1 MPHGIHIFD
10 LHRMFVGDLPWT
22 FTLEI
27 VFRTTFLYLYALV
40 LVRLIGK
47 RGLRELAVFEYVIIF
62 ALGSAVGDP
71 MFYPDIPLLHGMT
84 VLTTIVALQRM
95 LARILQMS
103 EPLHDFVYPG
113 KPARLVFDGR
123 VDLAALKRERLR
135 NEDLFMLLRE
145 AGVENL
151 GQVKR
156 AYLEPTGELSTWLF
170 TPAEARPGLPLTPDP
185 GADGLAVLS
194 AGSVVPHDGDFAC
207 GGCAHTVSMNAGT
220 LSRRCPQCQH
230 DQWLPV
236 SLAGAGRRSRA
247 GGPA

>member
-1 MPHGIHIFD
+1 MPQGIRVFD

-27 VFRTTFLYLYALV
+27 AFRTTFLYLYAL
-40 LVRLIGK
+40 LLIRLIGK

-62 ALGSAVGDP
+62 AVGSAVGDP

-84 VLTTIVALQRM
+84 VLTVIVLLQRVLTGM
-95 LARILQMS
+95 LRMS

-113 KPARLVFDGR
+113 HPARLVSEGR
-123 VDLAALKRERLR
+123 IDVAALRNERLR

-170 TPAEARPGLPLTPDP
+170 APAEARAGLPLTPDP
-185 GADGLAVLS
+185 GTEDVAVLS
-194 AGSVVPHDGDFAC
+194 VGSAVPHDGDFAC
-207 GGCAHTVSMNAGT
+207 RACGHTVSMRGGAP
-220 LSRRCPQCQH
+220 SRPCPQCQH
-230 DQWLPV
+230 DQWLAV
-236 SLAGAGRRSRA
+236 SLAGTGRSMEA
-247 GGPA
+247 GGPT